1 MPLPK
6 CQCQPDLDSVLR
18 KARVNEIGKLLTY
31 FYEAFKYTVIFCSLE
46 RPNLVYSAK
55 FQSSMPFFCSCH
67 IISLFHLLLFYC
79 LLLQKNDL
87 NSLDISAKLSMFCA
101 FMLNVEICFQCFDSV
116 G

>member
-1 MPLPK
+1 MINMPLPK

-55 FQSSMPFFCSCH
+55 FQSSMPFSVPV
-67 IISLFHLLLFYC
+67 ILFHCFTCCCFIVFYC
-79 LLLQKNDL
+79 KKM
-87 NSLDISAKLSMFCA
+87 I
-101 FMLNVEICFQCFDSV
+101 
-116 G
+116 